1 MRKEEISHIGIVK
14 TAGEDETVVEIISQS
29 ACGSCHA
36 SGFCSAS
43 EAIKKEI
50 IVPFDS
56 SGGLYKVGDKVDV
69 ILGRSKGM
77 TAVFLAYVL
86 PLVLMMTSVLA
97 LSYAGIN
104 ELLAGVSGLGLIAF
118 YYFLLYLFRDK
129 IAGKYVF
136 YIRKKY

>member
-1 MRKEEISHIGIVK
+1 MRKDEISHIGMVK
-14 TAGEDETVVEIISQS
+14 TAGEDKTVVEIISQS
-29 ACGSCHA
+29 ACGSCNA

-50 IVPFDS
+50 IVPSDP
-56 SGGLYKVGDKVDV
+56 SGIYKVGDKVDV
-69 ILGRSKGM
+69 VLGRSKGM
-77 TAVFLAYVL
+77 TAVFLAYVI

-104 ELLAGVSGLGLIAF
+104 ELLAGASGLGLIAF
-118 YYFLLYLFRDK
+118 YYFMLYLFRDK